1 MDGIHARFALDWPG
15 FSLDVELALPARG
28 VSALFG
34 PSGSGKTTVLRCLAG
49 LERARG
55 TLSIGDAVW
64 QDDARFMPPHRRP
77 IGYVFQ
83 DAALFPHLS
92 VLGNLQYGQ
101 RRSAEASSVDLAQA
115 IDLLGIAALL
125 DRKPDTLSGG
135 ERQRVA
141 IARAL
146 AVGPRLL
153 LLDEPLSALDTT
165 RKREILPYLE
175 RLHEALDIPLVYVSH
190 SSDEVARLADHL
202 VLLESGRVR
211 AQGPLLQ
218 LAADLDIARHFGE
231 QPGVVIDAHL
241 AERDAQWQLARLDFA
256 GGQLWTRDPGR
267 EPGSR
272 LRVQVLARDVSLA
285 LQPAQGCSIQ
295 NLLPATVD
303 AIADDEHAAL
313 ALVQLRLGDAR
324 LLARV
329 TRRAVHEL
337 GITTG
342 AHVWAQVKSVAVMD

>member
-1 MDGIHARFALDWPG
+1 MEGIAAKFALDWPG
-15 FSLDVELALPARG
+15 FALDVELALPARG

-55 TLSIGDAVW
+55 AMRVGNEVW
-64 QDDARFMPPHRRP
+64 QDQARFLPTHRRP

-92 VLGNLQYGQ
+92 VLGNLRYGQ
-101 RRSAEASSVDLAQA
+101 RRSRDASSVDLKQA
-115 IDLLGIAALL
+115 IELLGIGDLL

-153 LLDEPLSALDTT
+153 LLDEPLAALDAA
-165 RKREILPYLE
+165 RKREVLPYLE
-175 RLHEALDIPLVYVSH
+175 TLHESLDIPVVYVSH

-202 VLLESGRVR
+202 VLLDAGRVR

-218 LAADLDIARHFGE
+218 LAADLEIARCFGE
-231 QPGVVIDAHL
+231 QPGVVIDAQL
-241 AERDAQWQLARLDFA
+241 AERDTQWQL
-256 GGQLWTRDPGR
+256 
-267 EPGSR
+267 
-272 LRVQVLARDVSLA
+272 
-285 LQPAQGCSIQ
+285 
-295 NLLPATVD
+295 
-303 AIADDEHAAL
+303 
-313 ALVQLRLGDAR
+313 
-324 LLARV
+324 
-329 TRRAVHEL
+329 
-337 GITTG
+337 
-342 AHVWAQVKSVAVMD
+342 